1 MLKMRRDF
9 FQDNRIKAIKRY
21 PRGDKY
27 VMIFLML
34 AGLSELDFP
43 RCALVT
49 EDSVPMTKRDLL
61 NIFKVKEPIFDEA
74 LLLFE
79 ANGLTETIENT
90 IYVNIAGLFEE
101 KEKTA

>member
-9 FQDNRIKAIKRY
+9 FEDNRITALKRY

-34 AGLSELDFP
+34 AGLSELDYP

-49 EDSVPMTKRDLL
+49 EDSVPLTKRDLL
-61 NIFKVKEPIFDEA
+61 DIFKVREPIFDEA
-74 LLLFE
+74 LLLLE
-79 ANGLTETIENT
+79 AEGMIENINGM